1 MARRTGPGY
10 KAAMRLPLLILISL
24 LATPATAGESLRLP
38 PAERPQLGREAGKE
52 TGKVTNK
59 ALPPVGTAWKSRAG
73 SCAAYGPRF
82 VMVEGTG
89 TCVKVGGS
97 ISVDAGIRR

>member
-1 MARRTGPGY
+1 MARKARPGY

-24 LATPATAGESLRLP
+24 MATSATAAESLRLP
-38 PAERPQLGREAGKE
+38 PTERPQGKEAGK
-52 TGKVTNK
+52 V
-59 ALPPVGTAWKSRAG
+59 LPLKGSTAGRAKAG
-73 SCAAYGPRF
+73 SCATYGPRF

-97 ISVDAGIRR
+97 ISVDTTVRR